1 MDWINTHFQATISH
15 VGIVSFLL
23 AYLAGV
29 MTSATP
35 CIYPMIPIT
44 VGIIG
49 AQKTENR
56 WQGFVLS
63 VVYVFGMALVYAV
76 LGIIAASTGKLFGS
90 TATNPWV
97 YFGVGNLCLFFAAWM
112 MGWVN
117 IPQVGVFSALFK
129 DKQKSILTVF
139 LMGGI
144 SGLVAAPCTAP
155 ALAMLLTYVAT
166 TGSMIKG
173 GLLLFIFAFG
183 MGTLLIVLGTF
194 VSTAKILPKPG
205 EWMVRV
211 KQLLALIMLGAGEY
225 FLVKMG
231 ELLL

>member
-1 MDWINTHFQATISH
+1 MEWINTHFQAAISQ
-15 VGIVSFLL
+15 VSVVSFLL

-44 VGIIG
+44 LGVIG
-49 AQKTENR
+49 AQKTDNR
-56 WQGFVLS
+56 WQGFALAMA
-63 VVYVFGMALVYAV
+63 YVFGMSLIYAA

-90 TATNPWV
+90 IATNPWV
-97 YFGVGNLCLFFAAWM
+97 YLGVGNLCLFFAAWM
-112 MGWVN
+112 MGWINV
-117 IPQVGVFSALFK
+117 PQTGLFSTLLRN
-129 DKQKSILTVF
+129 KQRGMLTVF

-155 ALAMLLTYVAT
+155 VLAMLLTYVAT
-166 TGSMIKG
+166 TGSIVKG
-173 GLLLFIFAFG
+173 GCLLFVFAYG

-194 VSTAKILPKPG
+194 VSAAKTLPRPG

-211 KQLLALIMLGAGEY
+211 KQFLALIMLGAGEY
-225 FLVKMG
+225 FLIKMG